1 MTLKKS
7 KYARINEE
15 SENEK
20 KEIKQAI
27 QSSIPPRL
35 RDQPRKESNFI
46 VLDGKFS
53 LLILKNNEFTLLNNL
68 ATMDEETAKKIILDA
83 VNLLGNSPGSFFFF
97 FFFFFFF
104 LLLLLFQFQRKKI
117 SNIFY
122 YYYLG
127 LGRFILF
134 LQQEDSNQSDTL
146 IVHVISE
153 LEKNFKFGDEVLGNF
168 LLYFQIIFLSFLF
181 FFSLNL

>member
-1 MTLKKS
+1 LKKS

-97 FFFFFFF
+97 FFFFLLFLFSSASSFSISEKKNIKYF
-104 LLLLLFQFQRKKI
+104 LLLLFRSWTIYTLFATR
-117 SNIFY
+117 
-122 YYYLG
+122 
-127 LGRFILF
+127 RF
-134 LQQEDSNQSDTL
+134 
-146 IVHVISE
+146 
-153 LEKNFKFGDEVLGNF
+153 
-168 LLYFQIIFLSFLF
+168 
-181 FFSLNL
+181 